1 MGEKSKNTIKA
12 PFSLGAENR
21 STHIWVDN
29 GDKMLLKSYKVLLKT
44 SMTGANHVLLGTGA
58 RCLEEKHIEQIA
70 FLEERV
76 RAQARIIYE
85 YLTRYGKLQAKD

>member
-1 MGEKSKNTIKA
+1 
-12 PFSLGAENR
+12 
-21 STHIWVDN
+21 
-29 GDKMLLKSYKVLLKT
+29 
-44 SMTGANHVLLGTGA
+44 MTGANHVLLGTGV

>member
-1 MGEKSKNTIKA
+1 MVKNGENDIKA
-12 PFSLGAENR
+12 PFSLGADNR
-21 STHIWVDN
+21 STNIWVDN

>member
-1 MGEKSKNTIKA
+1 MGKNSDNTIKA
-12 PFSLGAENR
+12 PFLLGRENR
-21 STHIWVDN
+21 ATCLWVDN